1 MSIKF
6 TVVIPLY
13 NKEKYVIRCLES
25 IKAQIYTDFDVLIID
40 DGSIDK
46 SKKIVNEWLQN
57 NSIEQKVVFE
67 SQNNM
72 GVLYTRNLLLANASN
87 RFVAFLDADD
97 VWLPNHLEEL
107 SKLINR
113 YQNKVIIYSTAYYR
127 QRNDRKVS
135 HDLDKYSGYFGV
147 LDYFDAMS
155 QSSGYIN
162 SSVVC
167 IDKQQISS
175 AELFGNLDVK
185 TNEDL
190 LVWAR
195 LARDQGLAFSAVKTG
210 INYIDAGEA
219 SLNGSLHDTFAVYLE
234 ILKMSQNWDNKSNVK
249 RYLRIFA
256 LKNIAN
262 LRLNTSFFGFI
273 RSIINNFNI
282 KMLKLSVFAICVLF
296 MPKFIIRRKMII

>member
-1 MSIKF
+1 MNIKF

-13 NKEKYVIRCLES
+13 NKEKYVVRCLES
-25 IKAQIYTDFDVLIID
+25 IKAQIYVDFDVLIID
-40 DGSIDK
+40 DGSTDRSEK
-46 SKKIVNEWLQN
+46 NVKEWLQD
-57 NSIEQKVVFE
+57 NSIVQKVVFM

-72 GVLYTRNLLLANASN
+72 GVLHTRNLLLKNAQN

-107 SKLINR
+107 SKLIKQ
-113 YQNKVIIYSTAYYR
+113 YQDKVTIYSTAYYR
-127 QRNDRKVS
+127 QRNDIKVS
-135 HDLDKYSGYFGV
+135 HDIGKYSGYFGI

-190 LVWAR
+190 LIWAK

-234 ILKMSQNWDNKSNVK
+234 ILKISQSWDNKSNVK
-249 RYLRIFA
+249 KYLRIFA

-262 LRLNTSFFGFI
+262 LRLNSTMLFYLK
-273 RSIINNFNI
+273 SIIGSFNI
-282 KMLKLSVFAICVLF
+282 KVLQPWLYTICILCI
-296 MPKFIIRRKMII
+296 PKFFLRKKMII